1 VPEPSTGLLVA
12 LGLALVARASTRSG
26 HLVVAYALPEPR

>member
-12 LGLALVARASTRSG
+12 LGLGWGTWIARRRQLSTRW
-26 HLVVAYALPEPR
+26 H